1 MPDPKIAQRLRGL
14 VLSAKELVQLNPDWK
29 PAMVEDYLNILDSII
44 LLAQELDDI
53 VDQTQGVTRV
63 TNDYTIAYE
72 DGTIFADTTSNDITL
87 DLPSGQN
94 GEVHMIVHSAKTG
107 NKVYLVPNGTE
118 EIYGENATVT
128 LYNREVL
135 DLQFQTEEGWH

>member
-53 VDQTQGVTRV
+53 VDQTQGAIKVT
-63 TNDYTIAYE
+63 TDHAIEYE
-72 DGTIFADTTSNDITL
+72 DGTIFADTTSNDIILTL
-87 DLPSGQN
+87 PAGEN
-94 GEVHMIVHSAKTG
+94 GEFHKHINSALTG
-107 NKVYLVPNGTE
+107 NKVYIVPNGTE
-118 EIYGENATVT
+118 HIYGKNETVT
-128 LYNREVL
+128 LYNTEVL

>member
-53 VDQTQGVTRV
+53 IDQTQGVTRV
-63 TNDYTIAYE
+63 TNDYTIASE

-87 DLPSGQN
+87 DLPAGQN

-118 EIYGENATVT
+118 EIYGENETVT